1 MYLTGNIGDGKTTT
15 AIGLM
20 VSNFDEDDCLLIT
33 NPDQWQYVE
42 PRTVSALLLDDIFG
56 SGALDEKLLSEWESM
71 FDQVLFNFLCFFF
84 LIYSVLFLFC
94 LVGLLCFEFHRS
106 LSWTA
111 SKISFFI
118 GLYMIFFPLVRC
130 HIS

>member
-1 MYLTGNIGDGKTTT
+1 VYLTGNIGDGKTTT
-15 AIGLM
+15 AIGMM

-71 FDQVLFNFLCFFF
+71 FDQVLFNFF
-84 LIYSVLFLFC
+84 LIHSVLFLFY
-94 LVGLLCFEFHRS
+94 LVGLLF
-106 LSWTA
+106 
-111 SKISFFI
+111 
-118 GLYMIFFPLVRC
+118 
-130 HIS
+130 